1 VDGRKRRVGSRE
13 WTLLT
18 LITRAGV
25 WRRGRPDK
33 PAIPSDVQAIRT
45 PAAAG
50 QSECGAAP
58 PCDGD
63 DRAGGAKA
71 AIETNTRDPIVL
83 QQQTVDAAG
92 PLLVDNLSDSAPHVL
107 EMLSRAPDCA
117 TDMARPRHR
126 RHLRVK
132 ASDSGR
138 RSRDPHDNERQK
150 VRTNDPGAGTRHTR
164 RGASPIARV
173 RRQLEEGEGSSHTG
187 GTKSSSSSQQRGVCG
202 CDPRHVSTLNRRIFL
217 RRNGFAAAT

>member
-1 VDGRKRRVGSRE
+1 
-13 WTLLT
+13 
-18 LITRAGV
+18 
-25 WRRGRPDK
+25 
-33 PAIPSDVQAIRT
+33 VQAIRT

-71 AIETNTRDPIVL
+71 AMETNTRDPIVL

-150 VRTNDPGAGTRHTR
+150 VRTNDPVAGTP
-164 RGASPIARV
+164 ADEAPARSLAFVANSKKEKV
-173 RRQLEEGEGSSHTG
+173 RRASAAP
-187 GTKSSSSSQQRGVCG
+187 KAV
-202 CDPRHVSTLNRRIFL
+202 RRANSAECVAVIL
-217 RRNGFAAAT
+217 DT

>member
-1 VDGRKRRVGSRE
+1 MDGRKRRVGSRE

-138 RSRDPHDNERQK
+138 RSRD
-150 VRTNDPGAGTRHTR
+150 RTTTKGRRSAPAIPGPARVTPDEAPARSLAFL
-164 RGASPIARV
+164 ASSKKERV
-173 RRQLEEGEGSSHTG
+173 RRTPAVP
-187 GTKSSSSSQQRGVCG
+187 KAV
-202 CDPRHVSTLNRRIFL
+202 RRANSAECVAVIL
-217 RRNGFAAAT
+217 DT